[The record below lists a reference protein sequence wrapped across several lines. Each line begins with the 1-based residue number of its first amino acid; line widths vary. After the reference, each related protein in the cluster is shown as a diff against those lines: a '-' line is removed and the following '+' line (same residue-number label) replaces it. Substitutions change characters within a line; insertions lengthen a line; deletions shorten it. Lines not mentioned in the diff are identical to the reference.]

1 MREIPLC
8 IPYTGDE
15 EKKAVNEV
23 IDSGWYAHGP
33 KNRELESLFAGYLG
47 VEHALTMNSCTSCIH
62 LAVEALGITGEVIIP
77 SFTFVATAN
86 AVITGGGTP
95 VFADVEEDTCCID
108 PEAIEGLIGP
118 ETQAIMPVHYG
129 GQSAD
134 MQRIMQIARE
144 HDLYVIED
152 SAETIGGEHHG
163 QMAGTFGV
171 GCFSFYPTKNM
182 TTGEGGI
189 LTTNDDR
196 LAQKVKALLAH
207 GIDKTTYER
216 ENKEKSWYRSASYV
230 GYNFRMSNILA
241 AIGVEQFKKLED
253 MNDRRRKWAGKLTEG
268 LQELPQITPP
278 VERPEN
284 KHVYQMYT
292 IRVKE
297 GLDRDQFVK
306 DLNAKGI
313 GASVHFYPPVHLMP
327 PYQGDQFRQGDL
339 SVTEKIMHEIVTL
352 PLYPQ
357 MEADDVRYMVDVVK
371 DIIADSTTP

>member
-8 IPYTGDE
+8 IPFTGEE
-15 EKKAVNEV
+15 EKQAVNEV

-33 KNRELESLFAGYLG
+33 KNRELEENFAEYLG

-62 LAVEALGITGEVIIP
+62 LAVEGLGITGEVIVP
-77 SFTFVATAN
+77 SFSFVASAN
-86 AVITGGGTP
+86 AIITGGAKP
-95 VFADVEEDTCCID
+95 AFADIDEETCCIK
-108 PEAIEGLIGP
+108 PESIEELIGP
-118 ETQAIMPVHYG
+118 ETEAILPVHYG

-134 MQRIMQIARE
+134 MRSIMDIAE
-144 HDLYVIED
+144 KHDLLIIED

-163 QMAGTFGV
+163 QKTGTFGV

-189 LTTNDDR
+189 LTTNDDA

-216 ENKEKSWYRSASYV
+216 ENREKSWYRSASYI

-241 AIGVEQFKKLED
+241 AIGVEQLKKLEE
-253 MNDRRRKWAGKLTEG
+253 MNDRRRQLASEISDSLADISEIS
-268 LQELPQITPP
+268 LP

-292 IRVKE
+292 IRVK
-297 GLDRDQFVK
+297 GGINRDSFVK
-306 DLNAKGI
+306 RLNEKGI
-313 GASVHFYPPVHLMP
+313 GASVHFYPPIHLMT
-327 PYQGDQFRQGDL
+327 PYKDGRYRKGDL
-339 SVTEKIMHEIVTL
+339 SVTEKVMGEIVTL
-352 PLYPQ
+352 PMYPQ
-357 MEADDVRYMVDVVK
+357 MEAEDVRYMVESVRGTILELK
-371 DIIADSTTP
+371 